1 MEAFLLLV
9 FAALAALTAL
19 LELSKRKSSK
29 QETTNTDLIRFRN
42 NYVIV
47 YALMMGAFPAASR
60 CSDGATAY
68 VSDVAISLTMH
79 VACAAGDWLQ
89 GPYVYALYQYYGF
102 DRGQIGR
109 LFIGG
114 FASSM
119 IFGTLVG
126 SLADK
131 Q

>member
-1 MEAFLLLV
+1 MRPSPRCLRCIKG
-9 FAALAALTAL
+9 AA
-19 LELSKRKSSK
+19 
-29 QETTNTDLIRFRN
+29 
-42 NYVIV
+42 
-47 YALMMGAFPAASR
+47 
-60 CSDGATAY
+60 AY
-68 VSDVAISLTMH
+68 VFDVATLLTMH
-79 VACAAGDWLQ
+79 TACAAGDWLQ